1 MTVIGSWG
9 GIVAFGLD
17 DETIETEPFTR
28 FQGKVALAASRGEQ
42 KLVELAEQFDVHPSQ
57 ITQWKQQAVESM
69 ASVYGKGA
77 PWEINEAERTEQ
89 HAKIGRLT
97 LECDFLQRAFSQARK
112 LNAKR

>member
-9 GIVAFGLD
+9 GLSPLD
-17 DETIETEPFTR
+17 WMMRRLRRNHSPR